1 MADACVVPCSSTL
14 KRRESQGELRTLGGV
29 IFSLEVAYQE
39 KERRHSPDA
48 CFLCERPLR
57 AFGDVFMYQGD
68 KPFCS
73 EDCRQEQ
80 IDLDDARDRE
90 ARYRQRRNHRRVAT
104 GEATPQSA
112 DLPSIRHTLATEA
125 IVAG

>member
-57 AFGDVFMYQGD
+57 AFGD
-68 KPFCS
+68 
-73 EDCRQEQ
+73 DCRQEQ